1 MVSVEKLEEEIKK
14 IKERNRRVEADKG
27 WETSW
32 TRRIFIGV
40 STYLLISLFLVIIK
54 AEKPFLS
61 AIIPALAYLISTL
74 SLGLL
79 RSWWLKRKD
88 KNG

>member
-40 STYLLISLFLVIIK
+40 STYLLIILFLIIIK